1 MCVMAVKVVVI
12 SDFQK
17 HGRYEIKFGKGIFRE
32 IYLQT
37 LVIYEIR
44 SDPQFALKDQTP
56 KVIHICGKSIITIVY
71 AHATVRWRYYPET
84 L

>member
-12 SDFQK
+12 SYFQK
-17 HGRYEIKFGKGIFRE
+17 HGTYEIMFGKGNFRE

-44 SDPQFALKDQTP
+44 LKLYIF
-56 KVIHICGKSIITIVY
+56 VANLLS
-71 AHATVRWRYYPET
+71 R
-84 L
+84 